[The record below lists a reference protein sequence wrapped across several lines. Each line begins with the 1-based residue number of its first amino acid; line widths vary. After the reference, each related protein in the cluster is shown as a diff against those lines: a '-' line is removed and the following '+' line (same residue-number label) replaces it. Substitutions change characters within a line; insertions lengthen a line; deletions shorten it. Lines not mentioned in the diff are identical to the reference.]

1 VTELLRKRGLAA
13 QISGVGSL
21 FCLHWTDAALSDYR
35 SSRPADPSAPLAV
48 FMGLLNQ
55 GIMLTQRG
63 MGACSLAMSDADV
76 DHFVIALGRVLDG

>member
-1 VTELLRKRGLAA
+1 
-13 QISGVGSL
+13 
-21 FCLHWTDAALSDYR
+21 
-35 SSRPADPSAPLAV
+35 
-48 FMGLLNQ
+48 MGLLNQ